1 MPALDDLAALDGR
14 TFAAVLFDNDG
25 TLVDSTPAVERSWL
39 AWAAQYG
46 VDPAS
51 LQGYHGVPAAGI
63 IAAVAPH
70 VDADE
75 ALARITELEV
85 ADTRDVVA
93 LAGAVAAVEAI
104 GAARCAV
111 VTSAT
116 RELGLVRLEAAG
128 IPLPEV
134 IITFDDVE
142 HGKPH
147 PEPFLTA
154 AARLGVDPRECLV
167 VEDAPSGL
175 EAAKAAGCATLALTS
190 TSPAEAL
197 RADAVVTNLARVRF
211 VSSPEGVRVTSAPG
225 HAEP

>member
-39 AWAAQYG
+39 AWAGEYG

-51 LQGYHGVPAAGI
+51 LQGHHGVPAAGI
-63 IAAVAPH
+63 IASVAPH
-70 VDADE
+70 VDPEE

-85 ADTRDVVA
+85 ADTHDVVA

-116 RELGLVRLEAAG
+116 RDLGMARLEAAG

-134 IITFDDVE
+134 VITFDDVE

-154 AARLGVDPRECLV
+154 AERLGVDPRQCLV

-175 EAAKAAGCATLALTS
+175 AAARAAGCATLALTS
-190 TSPAEAL
+190 TSAADEL
-197 RADAVVTNLARVRF
+197 DADAVVTNLAQVRF
-211 VSSPEGVRVTSAPG
+211 VSSPDGVRLTRATG